1 MNIYNVVV
9 ATQLWAKN
17 KSIIN
22 KCYLYG
28 SRISGQNSSDSD
40 LDVAILINYK
50 GSKEEELKTFYRES
64 NRLNKDLTD
73 SLSVAVD
80 LRLYNK
86 AIRIP
91 KVANYFNKTSVMIYD
106 EDKLLLWLRFKALIR
121 IKQIQRKKIPR
132 YKKSKD

>member
-1 MNIYNVVV
+1 
-9 ATQLWAKN
+9 
-17 KSIIN
+17 
-22 KCYLYG
+22 
-28 SRISGQNSSDSD
+28 
-40 LDVAILINYK
+40 
-50 GSKEEELKTFYRES
+50 
-64 NRLNKDLTD
+64 
-73 SLSVAVD
+73 VAVD

-91 KVANYFNKTSVMIYD
+91 KVANYFNKTSVKIYD

>member
-17 KSIIN
+17 ESIIN

-50 GSKEEELKTFYRES
+50 GSKEEEL
-64 NRLNKDLTD
+64 
-73 SLSVAVD
+73 
-80 LRLYNK
+80 
-86 AIRIP
+86 
-91 KVANYFNKTSVMIYD
+91 
-106 EDKLLLWLRFKALIR
+106 
-121 IKQIQRKKIPR
+121 
-132 YKKSKD
+132 